1 MTLDSNQHRAILERL
16 AESAMVAHGLLPDF
30 SNAVLGELKSQPSPA
45 ASPGQVRD
53 LRGLLWCSIDN
64 DESLDIDQITCA
76 ASLPDDQIKILVG
89 IADVDSR
96 VRDGT
101 AIDEHARHNTTSVY
115 TAARIFPMLP
125 VDLSNGQTSLNGRE
139 ERLAMVAE
147 MVVGPDGDLLASDI
161 YPAQVFNC
169 AKLAYNA
176 TAAWLEGHAA
186 PPAALSAVD
195 GLAENLRLQDKAA
208 QRLQNFRHQRGAL
221 SLETIEANPVF
232 TGDRIHHLEVEQK
245 NRAKSLIED
254 LMIAANEVTAR
265 FLLAKNFPSIRRVVR
280 TPKRWDRIAEVALE
294 RGTRLPDQPD
304 AVALEKF
311 LSTARAADPLRFP
324 DLSLTVIKLLGA
336 GEYLAEPPG
345 DSGPG
350 HFGLAVKDYTH
361 STAPNRR
368 YTDLITQRLLK
379 AALGGRSCPYALD
392 ELEMLARHCTL
403 NEDEANKVERQI
415 GKSAVALLLQSRIGE
430 QFAAI
435 ATGASEKGTWV
446 RLLSIPVEGKLV
458 EGYPGVDV
466 GFRVQVQ
473 LISVDVERGYID
485 FKLVGK
491 I

>member
-115 TAARIFPMLP
+115 TAVRIFPMLP

-336 GEYLAEPPG
+336 GEYLAAIG
-345 DSGPG
+345 DAKIDP
-350 HFGLAVKDYTH
+350 LV
-361 STAPNRR
+361 
-368 YTDLITQRLLK
+368 
-379 AALGGRSCPYALD
+379 
-392 ELEMLARHCTL
+392 
-403 NEDEANKVERQI
+403 
-415 GKSAVALLLQSRIGE
+415 
-430 QFAAI
+430 
-435 ATGASEKGTWV
+435 TG
-446 RLLSIPVEGKLV
+446 
-458 EGYPGVDV
+458 
-466 GFRVQVQ
+466 
-473 LISVDVERGYID
+473 
-485 FKLVGK
+485 
-491 I
+491 